1 VSTTDVPRQVWLF
14 SSLNQD
20 QLESVSSFSFQKTFG
35 PGELI
40 IEEGRTG
47 NGLYIVMYGEV
58 EVIKGLGSESERL
71 LARLGAGEVIGE
83 MALLGEWPRTA
94 SVRALSQVICL
105 GIDRWVFLTQLES
118 HPQLG
123 VKMLQILA
131 RPPDQPDTRASGRF
145 PFPYL
150 TFAPLPARAA
160 RVRGEYLMIFRSSL
174 ATHLKPCKYKSD
186 ASFLTDVK

>member
-1 VSTTDVPRQVWLF
+1 MSTTDVLQQVWLF
-14 SSLNQD
+14 SGLNQD
-20 QLESVSSFSFQKTFG
+20 QLDSVSSFSFQKAFS

-47 NGLYIVMYGEV
+47 NGLYVVMSGEV
-58 EVIKGLGSESERL
+58 EVIKGLGSESERV
-71 LARLGAGEVIGE
+71 LAKRGSGEVFGE

-94 SVRALSQVICL
+94 TVRALDQVECL

-131 RPPDQPDTRASGRF
+131 QRLR
-145 PFPYL
+145 
-150 TFAPLPARAA
+150 
-160 RVRGEYLMIFRSSL
+160 E
-174 ATHLKPCKYKSD
+174 SD
-186 ASFLTDVK
+186 ARLAE